1 MCNHFKYL
9 TKSRNGFLVYCTK
22 LKNYQ
27 LSYKNLNFNL
37 SPEELKSLFVYL
49 KTIDCDY
56 WEKEYENSI
65 YQKKI
70 PIPTLQTNLM
80 ILLERQEVFELIVLL
95 DVTISKEYLSISEID
110 YPIHLN

>member
-1 MCNHFKYL
+1 MCRHFKYL
-9 TKSRNGFLVYCTK
+9 TKNKNGFLVYCAK
-22 LKNYQ
+22 SKVYQ

-37 SPEELKSLFVYL
+37 TVPELVSLVKYL
-49 KTIDCDY
+49 KNIDCGY

-70 PIPTLQTNLM
+70 PVPTLQTNFM
-80 ILLERQEVFELIVLL
+80 ILLERKEVFELINLL
-95 DVTISKEYLSISEID
+95 DIKKDKEFISFLDID

>member
-9 TKSRNGFLVYCTK
+9 TKNRNGFLVYCAK
-22 LKNYQ
+22 SKAYQ

-37 SPEELKSLFVYL
+37 TSEELDSLLMYL
-49 KTIDCDY
+49 KNIDCDY

-70 PIPTLQTNLM
+70 PIPTLQTNFM
-80 ILLERQEVFELIVLL
+80 ILLERDEVFELLVLL
-95 DVTISKEYLSISEID
+95 DVAKPKEFLSITDID